1 MLHLCCSRPPTAA
14 CVHASTLLFA
24 GEGSYVTLVPGFKA
38 CSDAARGPLSLMRT
52 EDAYGLV
59 LMESGQRYRVSA
71 ATAAAAAAAVLC
83 WYPCWCCWWWW
94 CACCELFC
102 VWFLHVTAWC

>member
-1 MLHLCCSRPPTAA
+1 MRSKSYGAHRVNLVAGLPTQNSCCL
-14 CVHASTLLFA
+14 ASSLFPA

-59 LMESGQRYRVSA
+59 LMESGQRYRVSC
-71 ATAAAAAAAVLC
+71 AAAAAAAGL
-83 WYPCWCCWWWW
+83 PP
-94 CACCELFC
+94 
-102 VWFLHVTAWC
+102 